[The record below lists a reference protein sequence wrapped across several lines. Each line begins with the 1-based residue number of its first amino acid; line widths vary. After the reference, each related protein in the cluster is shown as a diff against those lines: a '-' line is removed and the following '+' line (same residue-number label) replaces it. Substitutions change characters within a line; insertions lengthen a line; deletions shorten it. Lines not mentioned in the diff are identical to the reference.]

1 MRAAAIGVLLLLMSE
16 HVVEAPSAAA
26 TPPTAPM
33 ARLYV
38 WVVRSV
44 APGYQVRVDTL
55 QFASGRVET
64 LLVVVTPRQRLQ
76 AEPDHVV
83 PDLTPRP
90 VELGHELLHRLGVVF
105 ARGDTCY
112 LAAATDSIPLGA
124 LVHVLLM
131 DTTHTTI
138 PLRVVAR
145 VRGPGRALDAIRIDG
160 ASSMT
165 LYRLSWLTLADELE
179 GVGVGAV
186 QLHDLLRRE
195 GGRVIGD
202 LNDDDTT
209 EVVSSCAA
217 DEGVHFLV
225 RSAANGRLR
234 WHGYFHLGHDVGPTC
249 SDEETAHR

>member
-16 HVVEAPSAAA
+16 HAVEAPSAAA

-90 VELGHELLHRLGVVF
+90 P
-105 ARGDTCY
+105 AR
-112 LAAATDSIPLGA
+112 
-124 LVHVLLM
+124 
-131 DTTHTTI
+131 
-138 PLRVVAR
+138 
-145 VRGPGRALDAIRIDG
+145 
-160 ASSMT
+160 
-165 LYRLSWLTLADELE
+165 
-179 GVGVGAV
+179 
-186 QLHDLLRRE
+186 
-195 GGRVIGD
+195 
-202 LNDDDTT
+202 
-209 EVVSSCAA
+209 
-217 DEGVHFLV
+217 
-225 RSAANGRLR
+225 
-234 WHGYFHLGHDVGPTC
+234 
-249 SDEETAHR
+249 